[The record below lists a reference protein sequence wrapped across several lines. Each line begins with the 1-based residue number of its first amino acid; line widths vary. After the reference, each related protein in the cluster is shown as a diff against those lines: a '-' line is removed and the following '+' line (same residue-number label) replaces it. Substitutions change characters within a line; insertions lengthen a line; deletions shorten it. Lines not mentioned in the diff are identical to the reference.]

1 LSGLLDAQ
9 NANPYIKKY
18 TTHFDIMSELT
29 RKEAQEKIN
38 DFFKNLDGKSSD
50 EVKKIKKLAMK
61 FNIRLENLRKKFCRK
76 CYSSKLKF
84 KQIKKGIKTVECKEC
99 GNLMRWKV

>member
-1 LSGLLDAQ
+1 MSGLLDAQ

-38 DFFKNLDGKSSD
+38 DFFKNLDGKSGD
-50 EVKKIKKLAMK
+50 EIKKIKKLAMK
-61 FNIRLENLRKKFCRK
+61 FNIRLGNLRKKFCKK
-76 CYSSKLKF
+76 CLSPNLKVRG
-84 KQIKKGIKTVECKEC
+84 IKKGTKHVECQEC